1 MFTLQRWESA
11 WPYCR
16 FRWRPPPDR

>member
-1 MFTLQRWESA
+1 MFTPQYWESA
-11 WPYCR
+11 WSYCR